1 MLYEVTIK
9 RQDYFQQLVF
19 LVEIADFLLIKIA
32 L

>member
-1 MLYEVTIK
+1 MKELL